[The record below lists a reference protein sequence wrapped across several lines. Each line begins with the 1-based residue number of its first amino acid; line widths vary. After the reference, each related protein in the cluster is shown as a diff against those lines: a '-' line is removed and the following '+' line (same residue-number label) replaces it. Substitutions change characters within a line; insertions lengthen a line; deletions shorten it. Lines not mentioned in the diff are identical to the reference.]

1 MNHPH
6 NGYPP
11 PVPLRLQGQQP
22 DGARSGGHPGDP
34 GRPGTTHQPHQ
45 ASSPT
50 IGRAAPSGADTTQT
64 TAHTREAIGRLR
76 QHLRDTLGAE
86 LPQRVDAQQRR
97 AGVAVTRDGRR
108 ELARAIL
115 DEAVRAHSE
124 NELMANR
131 SLVGRDVEQRV
142 ITEVINE
149 LFGMAGLQPLLDDP
163 RVETINANRYDR
175 VFVQYTDGHRAQ
187 VAPIAASNEELTDLV
202 RLLAARASS
211 QERRFDYGAPAV
223 NLQLPGGERL
233 FAVMGLTAGGVSAL
247 SIRRHGY
254 LTVTLPELRARGT
267 LDPGLEQFLRAM
279 VRARKNILI
288 TGGTGAGKTTLLRGL
303 ASEMDP
309 MERIVTIEDAF
320 ELGLELDPDIHADV
334 TAFQAREAN
343 VEGEGAISQA
353 ELVRWGLR
361 MSPDR
366 VIVGEIRGPEVIPM
380 CNAMSQGNDGSM
392 ATLHASSSRIA
403 FTRLASYAAQGV
415 ERLPLEATNLL
426 VASAVH
432 FVVHLARGLDRTT
445 RVVSSIREVVGAD
458 GPQVIS
464 NEIYRPGADRRA
476 RPVAG
481 SLRSDILDDLID
493 AGFDPGLLEEPEGW
507 WPR

>member
-1 MNHPH
+1 MTPST
-6 NGYPP
+6 NGHRPQDHGW
-11 PVPLRLQGQQP
+11 RAEQQP
-22 DGARSGGHPGDP
+22 RVSGEPPLSDESV
-34 GRPGTTHQPHQ
+34 T
-45 ASSPT
+45 
-50 IGRAAPSGADTTQT
+50 
-64 TAHTREAIGRLR
+64 RLR
-76 QHLRDTLGAE
+76 QYLRDRLGAE
-86 LPQRVDAQQRR
+86 LPRRVEAQERR
-97 AGVAVTRDGRR
+97 TGAAVTREGRR
-108 ELARAIL
+108 ELARAVL

-124 NELMANR
+124 NELMADR
-131 SLVGRDVEQRV
+131 ALVGRDTERRV
-142 ITEVINE
+142 IGEVVNE

-163 RVETINANRYDR
+163 AVETINANRYDR
-175 VFVQYTDGHRAQ
+175 VFVQYADGRRAQ
-187 VAPIAASNEELTDLV
+187 VAPIAGSNEELTDLV

-211 QERRFDYGAPAV
+211 QERRFDYGSPAV

-233 FAVMGLTAGGVSAL
+233 FAATGVTAGGMTSL

-288 TGGTGAGKTTLLRGL
+288 TGGTGAGKTTLIRGL
-303 ASEMDP
+303 ASEMDC

-320 ELGLELDPDIHADV
+320 ELGLERDPAIHADV
-334 TAFQAREAN
+334 TAFQAREPN
-343 VEGEGAISQA
+343 VEGEGEISQA

-403 FTRLASYAAQGV
+403 FTRLASYAAQGA

-432 FVVHLARGLDRTT
+432 FVVHLARGLDRAT
-445 RVVSSIREVVGAD
+445 RVVSSVREVVGAE

-464 NEIYRPGADRRA
+464 NEVYRPGADRRA

-481 SLRSDILDDLID
+481 ALRSDTLGELVD
-493 AGFDPGLLEEPEGW
+493 AGFDPGLLDEPEGW

>member
-1 MNHPH
+1 MTNPPNG
-6 NGYPP
+6 NGYPR
-11 PVPLRLQGQQP
+11 PVPLRPYQQDHP
-22 DGARSGGHPGDP
+22 HGGSLRNPP
-34 GRPGTTHQPHQ
+34 AP
-45 ASSPT
+45 S
-50 IGRAAPSGADTTQT
+50 AAPGQFGSPVPEVFGAPEQVDLS
-64 TAHTREAIGRLR
+64 AAVGLLR
-76 QHLRDTLGAE
+76 QHLRDTLGTE
-86 LPQRVDAQQRR
+86 LPQRVEDQQRR
-97 AGVAVTRDGRR
+97 SGSTVTREARR
-108 ELARAIL
+108 ELAQAIL
-115 DEAVRAHSE
+115 DDAVAVHTER
-124 NELMANR
+124 ELNADR
-131 SLVGRDVEQRV
+131 PLVGRAVEQRV
-142 ITEVINE
+142 ISEVINE

-163 RVETINANRYDR
+163 RIETINANRFDR
-175 VFVQYTDGHRAQ
+175 VFVQYNDGHRAQ

-202 RLLAARASS
+202 RMLAARASS
-211 QERRFDYGAPAV
+211 QERRFDQGSPAV

-254 LTVTLPELRARGT
+254 LTVTLPELRSRGT
-267 LDPGLEQFLRAM
+267 VDAGLQEFLRAL
-279 VRARKNILI
+279 VRARKNVLI
-288 TGGTGAGKTTLLRGL
+288 TGGTGAGKTTLLRAL
-303 ASEMDP
+303 AAEMDRF
-309 MERIVTIEDAF
+309 ERVVTIEDAF

-334 TAFQAREAN
+334 TSFQAREAN
-343 VEGEGAISQA
+343 IEGEGAISQS

-432 FVVHLARGLDRTT
+432 FVVHLARGIDRST

-464 NEIYRPGADRRA
+464 NEIYRPGPDRRA

-481 SLRSDILDDLID
+481 SMRTDNLDDLVD
-493 AGFDPGLLEEPEGW
+493 VGFDPVVLEQPEGW
-507 WPR
+507 WAS

>member
-1 MNHPH
+1 MTSQANHP
-6 NGYPP
+6 PM
-11 PVPLRLQGQQP
+11 PVPLRPYPQP
-22 DGARSGGHPGDP
+22 DENDFDLGAA
-34 GRPGTTHQPHQ
+34 TT
-45 ASSPT
+45 
-50 IGRAAPSGADTTQT
+50 
-64 TAHTREAIGRLR
+64 RLR
-76 QHLRDTLGAE
+76 QYLRDRLNAE
-86 LPQRVDAQQRR
+86 LPQQVADQQDRT
-97 AGVAVTRDGRR
+97 GTTPTREARR
-108 ELARAIL
+108 ELVRNIL
-115 DEAVRAHSE
+115 DEALRVHTE
-124 NELMANR
+124 NELA
-131 SLVGRDVEQRV
+131 VGRQLLPREAEQRV
-142 ITEVINE
+142 VAEVVNE
-149 LFGMAGLQPLLDDP
+149 LFGMAGVQPLLDDP
-163 RVETINANRYDR
+163 TVETINANRYDR
-175 VFVQYTDGHRAQ
+175 VFVQYNDGRRAQ
-187 VAPIAASNEELTDLV
+187 VGPIAGSNEELTDLV

-211 QERRFDYGAPAV
+211 QERRFDQGSPAV

-233 FAVMGLTAGGVSAL
+233 FAVMGLTAGGVTAL

-254 LTVTLPELRARGT
+254 LTVTLPELRRRGT
-267 LDPGLEQFLRAM
+267 LDLGLEAFLRAL
-279 VRARKNILI
+279 VKARKNVLI
-288 TGGTGAGKTTLLRGL
+288 TGGTGAGKTTLLRAL
-303 ASEMDP
+303 AGEMDP
-309 MERIVTIEDAF
+309 LERIVTIEDAF
-320 ELGLELDPDIHADV
+320 ELGLDHDPDIHADV
-334 TAFQAREAN
+334 TAFQAREPN

-432 FVVHLARGLDRTT
+432 FVVHLARAADRRT

-464 NEIYRPGADRRA
+464 NEVYRPGPDRRA

-481 SLRSDILDDLID
+481 ALRGDTLDDLVD
-493 AGFDPGLLEEPEGW
+493 VGFDPGVLENPEGW
-507 WPR
+507 WTP

>member
-1 MNHPH
+1 MTYPPNG
-6 NGYPP
+6 NGYPRPVPLRPHRQDHPRGSWPPNPPAAQGYLGSPP
-11 PVPLRLQGQQP
+11 PVPEAFGVP
-22 DGARSGGHPGDP
+22 EPV
-34 GRPGTTHQPHQ
+34 
-45 ASSPT
+45 
-50 IGRAAPSGADTTQT
+50 DTT
-64 TAHTREAIGRLR
+64 AAVARLR
-76 QHLRDTLGAE
+76 QHLRDTLGTE

-97 AGVAVTRDGRR
+97 SGAAVTREARR
-108 ELARAIL
+108 ALAQAIL
-115 DEAVRAHSE
+115 DDAIAVHTER
-124 NELMANR
+124 ELDADR
-131 SLVGRDVEQRV
+131 PLVDGPIEQRV
-142 ITEVINE
+142 VSEVINE

-163 RVETINANRYDR
+163 TIETINANRYDR
-175 VFVQYTDGHRAQ
+175 VFAQYNDGRRAQ

-211 QERRFDYGAPAV
+211 QERRFDQGSPAV

-233 FAVMGLTAGGVSAL
+233 FAVMGLTAGGVTSL

-267 LDPGLEQFLRAM
+267 IDAGLQEFLRAL
-279 VRARKNILI
+279 VRAKKNVLI
-288 TGGTGAGKTTLLRGL
+288 TGGTGAGKTTLLRAL
-303 ASEMDP
+303 AAEMDP

-343 VEGEGAISQA
+343 IEGEGAISQS

-432 FVVHLARGLDRTT
+432 FVVHLARGTDRTI

-464 NEIYRPGADRRA
+464 NEIYRPGPDRRA
-476 RPVAG
+476 HPVAG
-481 SLRSDILDDLID
+481 ALRTDTLDDLVD
-493 AGFDPGLLEEPEGW
+493 ASFDPAVLENPEGW
-507 WPR
+507 WAS

>member
-1 MNHPH
+1 MS
-6 NGYPP
+6 
-11 PVPLRLQGQQP
+11 
-22 DGARSGGHPGDP
+22 D
-34 GRPGTTHQPHQ
+34 
-45 ASSPT
+45 
-50 IGRAAPSGADTTQT
+50 RA
-64 TAHTREAIGRLR
+64 
-76 QHLRDTLGAE
+76 
-86 LPQRVDAQQRR
+86 
-97 AGVAVTRDGRR
+97 
-108 ELARAIL
+108 
-115 DEAVRAHSE
+115 
-124 NELMANR
+124 
-131 SLVGRDVEQRV
+131 LVGRDVEQHV

-163 RVETINANRYDR
+163 MVETINANRFDR
-175 VFVQYTDGHRAQ
+175 VFLQYNNGRRAQ
-187 VAPIAASNEELTDLV
+187 VAPIADSNEELTDLV

-211 QERRFDYGAPAV
+211 QERRFDHGSPAV

-233 FAVMGLTAGGVSAL
+233 FAVMGLTAGGVTSL

-288 TGGTGAGKTTLLRGL
+288 TGGTGAGKTTLLRAL

-309 MERIVTIEDAF
+309 LERIVTIEDAF
-320 ELGLELDPDIHADV
+320 ELGLELDPDVHADV

-415 ERLPLEATNLL
+415 ERLPLDATNLL

-432 FVVHLARGLDRTT
+432 FVVHLARGQDRAT
-445 RVVSSIREVVGAD
+445 RVVSPIREVVGAD

-464 NEIYRPGADRRA
+464 NEIYRPGTDRRA

-481 SLRSDILDDLID
+481 ALRSDTLEDLVD
-493 AGFDPGLLEEPEGW
+493 AGFDPGLLEDPEGW

>member
-1 MNHPH
+1 MTNPTDR
-6 NGYPP
+6 YPA
-11 PVPLRLQGQQP
+11 PVPLRPHRQP
-22 DGARSGGHPGDP
+22 DPAPFGQVSAAGSGGVVFGGQPPAWSTDENDLDLAA
-34 GRPGTTHQPHQ
+34 TT
-45 ASSPT
+45 T
-50 IGRAAPSGADTTQT
+50 
-64 TAHTREAIGRLR
+64 RLR
-76 QHLRDTLGAE
+76 QYLRERLNAE
-86 LPQRVDAQQRR
+86 LPQKVADQQDRTGTT
-97 AGVAVTRDGRR
+97 ATREGRR
-108 ELARAIL
+108 ELARNVL
-115 DEAVRAHSE
+115 DEALRLHTE
-124 NELMANR
+124 NELAA
-131 SLVGRDVEQRV
+131 GRQLLPREAEQRV
-142 ITEVINE
+142 LAEVVNE

-163 RVETINANRYDR
+163 TVETINANRWDR
-175 VFVQYTDGHRAQ
+175 VFVQYDDGRRAQ
-187 VAPIAASNEELTDLV
+187 VGPIAGSNEELTDLV

-211 QERRFDYGAPAV
+211 QERRFDQGSPAV

-233 FAVMGLTAGGVSAL
+233 FAVMGLTAGGVTAL

-254 LTVTLPELRARGT
+254 LTVALPELRRRGT
-267 LDPGLEQFLRAM
+267 LDPGLEAFLRAL
-279 VRARKNILI
+279 VKARKNVLI
-288 TGGTGAGKTTLLRGL
+288 TGGTGAGKTTLLRAL

-309 MERIVTIEDAF
+309 LERIVTIEDAF
-320 ELGLELDPDIHADV
+320 ELGLDHDPDIHADV
-334 TAFQAREAN
+334 TAFQARESN

-403 FTRLASYAAQGV
+403 FTRLASYAAQGA

-432 FVVHLARGLDRTT
+432 FVVHLARAADRRT
-445 RVVSSIREVVGAD
+445 RVVSSIREVVGSD

-464 NEIYRPGADRRA
+464 NEVYRPGADRRA

-481 SLRSDILDDLID
+481 ALRSDTLDDLVD
-493 AGFDPGLLEEPEGW
+493 GGFDPGALENPEGW
-507 WPR
+507 WVP

>member
-1 MNHPH
+1 MTYPPND
-6 NGYPP
+6 YPP
-11 PVPLRLQGQQP
+11 PVPLRPYQRDQRAGGWQPANASPQPSWTAPVRQQDALGLLQ
-22 DGARSGGHPGDP
+22 
-34 GRPGTTHQPHQ
+34 
-45 ASSPT
+45 SP
-50 IGRAAPSGADTTQT
+50 SD
-64 TAHTREAIGRLR
+64 REPVPATEAVGRLR
-76 QHLRDTLGAE
+76 QHLRDTLGTE
-86 LPQRVDAQQRR
+86 LPRRVDAQQRR
-97 AGVAVTRDGRR
+97 TGMSVTSEARR

-115 DEAVRAHSE
+115 DDAVLAHSE
-124 NELMANR
+124 NELMDNR
-131 SLVGRDVEQRV
+131 SLVGRDIEQQV

-163 RVETINANRYDR
+163 TIETINANRFDR
-175 VFVQYTDGHRAQ
+175 VFVQYNDGRRAR
-187 VAPIAASNEELTDLV
+187 VAPIASSNEELTDLV
-202 RLLAARASS
+202 RLLAARVSS
-211 QERRFDYGAPAV
+211 QERRFDHASPAV

-233 FAVMGLTAGGVSAL
+233 FAVMGLTAGGVTSL

-254 LTVTLPELRARGT
+254 LTVTLPELRVRGT
-267 LDPGLEQFLRAM
+267 IDPGLEQFLRAL
-279 VRARKNILI
+279 VRAKKNILI
-288 TGGTGAGKTTLLRGL
+288 TGGTGAGKTTLLRAL

-432 FVVHLARGLDRTT
+432 FVVHLARGMDRTS
-445 RVVSSIREVVGAD
+445 RVVSSVREVVGAD

-464 NEIYRPGADRRA
+464 NEVYRPGSDRRA

-481 SLRSDILDDLID
+481 ALRSDTLDDLVD
-493 AGFDPGLLEEPEGW
+493 VGFDPGLLEQPEGW
-507 WPR
+507 WPQ

>member
-1 MNHPH
+1 M
-6 NGYPP
+6 PP
-11 PVPLRLQGQQP
+11 LGWGTDEDTADL
-22 DGARSGGHPGDP
+22 SS
-34 GRPGTTHQPHQ
+34 GTTQ
-45 ASSPT
+45 
-50 IGRAAPSGADTTQT
+50 
-64 TAHTREAIGRLR
+64 LR
-76 QHLRDTLGAE
+76 QHLRDRLNTE
-86 LPQRVDAQQRR
+86 LPQRVADQQDRTGTT
-97 AGVAVTRDGRR
+97 ATREARR
-108 ELARAIL
+108 ELVRGIL
-115 DEAVRAHSE
+115 DEALRVYTE
-124 NELMANR
+124 NELAA
-131 SLVGRDVEQRV
+131 GRQLLPREVEQRV
-142 ITEVINE
+142 VGEVVNE

-163 RVETINANRYDR
+163 TVETINANRFDR
-175 VFVQYTDGHRAQ
+175 VYVQYNDGRRAP
-187 VAPIAASNEELTDLV
+187 VGPIAGSNEELTDLV

-211 QERRFDYGAPAV
+211 QERRFDQGAPAV

-233 FAVMGLTAGGVSAL
+233 FAVMSLTAGGVTAL

-254 LTVTLPELRARGT
+254 LTVTLPELRRRGT
-267 LDPGLEQFLRAM
+267 LDPGLEAFLRAL
-279 VRARKNILI
+279 VKARKNVLI
-288 TGGTGAGKTTLLRGL
+288 TGGTGAGKTTLLRAL

-309 MERIVTIEDAF
+309 LERIVTIEDAF
-320 ELGLELDPDIHADV
+320 ELGLDHDPDIHADV

-415 ERLPLEATNLL
+415 ERLSLEATNLL

-432 FVVHLARGLDRTT
+432 FVVHLARPEDRRT

-464 NEIYRPGADRRA
+464 NEVYRPGPDRRA

-481 SLRSDILDDLID
+481 ALRSDTLDNLVDV
-493 AGFDPGLLEEPEGW
+493 GFDPGVLENPEGW
-507 WPR
+507 WGP

>member
-1 MNHPH
+1 
-6 NGYPP
+6 
-11 PVPLRLQGQQP
+11 
-22 DGARSGGHPGDP
+22 
-34 GRPGTTHQPHQ
+34 
-45 ASSPT
+45 
-50 IGRAAPSGADTTQT
+50 
-64 TAHTREAIGRLR
+64 
-76 QHLRDTLGAE
+76 
-86 LPQRVDAQQRR
+86 
-97 AGVAVTRDGRR
+97 
-108 ELARAIL
+108 
-115 DEAVRAHSE
+115 
-124 NELMANR
+124 MANR
-131 SLVGRDVEQRV
+131 ALVGRDVEQRV

-163 RVETINANRYDR
+163 TVETINVNRYDR
-175 VFVQYTDGHRAQ
+175 VFVQHNDGRRAQ
-187 VAPIAASNEELTDLV
+187 VAPIASSNDELTDLV

-211 QERRFDYGAPAV
+211 QERRFDYGSPAV

-233 FAVMGLTAGGVSAL
+233 FAVMGLTAGGVTSV

-254 LTVTLPELRARGT
+254 LTATLSQLQQRGT
-267 LDPGLEQFLRAM
+267 IDPGLEQFLRAL
-279 VRARKNILI
+279 VKARKNILI
-288 TGGTGAGKTTLLRGL
+288 TGGTNAGKTTLLRAL

-320 ELGLELDPDIHADV
+320 ELGLERDPTIHADV
-334 TAFQAREAN
+334 TALQAREPN

-353 ELVRWGLR
+353 ELVRWALR

-432 FVVHLARGLDRTT
+432 FVVHLARGVDRQT

-464 NEIYRPGADRRA
+464 NEVYRPGEDRRA
-476 RPVAG
+476 RPVPGAF
-481 SLRSDILDDLID
+481 RTDTLDDLIEV
-493 AGFDPGLLEEPEGW
+493 GFDPGLLEQPEGW

>member
-1 MNHPH
+1 MTYPPNNNG
-6 NGYPP
+6 NGY
-11 PVPLRLQGQQP
+11 PVPLRPHHP
-22 DGARSGGHPGDP
+22 DHPRGGWPQHPPAPAPGYPASATSTPFGAP
-34 GRPGTTHQPHQ
+34 
-45 ASSPT
+45 
-50 IGRAAPSGADTTQT
+50 APSDISA
-64 TAHTREAIGRLR
+64 AVGRLR
-76 QHLRDTLGAE
+76 QHLRDTLSTE

-97 AGVAVTRDGRR
+97 SGSTITREARR
-108 ELARAIL
+108 ALAQAIL
-115 DEAVRAHSE
+115 DDAVAAHTE
-124 NELMANR
+124 RELDADR
-131 SLVGRDVEQRV
+131 PLVDDAVERQV
-142 ITEVINE
+142 IGEVINE

-163 RVETINANRYDR
+163 TIETINANRYDR
-175 VFVQYTDGHRAQ
+175 VFVQYNDGHRAQ
-187 VAPIAASNEELTDLV
+187 VAPIASSNEELTDLV
-202 RLLAARASS
+202 RMLAARASS
-211 QERRFDYGAPAV
+211 QERRFDQGSPAV

-233 FAVMGLTAGGVSAL
+233 FAVMGLTAGGVTSL

-254 LTVTLPELRARGT
+254 LTVTLPELRERGT
-267 LDPGLEQFLRAM
+267 IDAGLQEFLRAL
-279 VRARKNILI
+279 VRARKNVLV
-288 TGGTGAGKTTLLRGL
+288 TGGTGAGKTTLVRGM
-303 ASEMDP
+303 ASEMAP

-334 TAFQAREAN
+334 TAFQAREPN
-343 VEGEGAISQA
+343 IEGEGAISQS
-353 ELVRWGLR
+353 ELVRWALR

-432 FVVHLARGLDRTT
+432 FVVHLARGTDRTT

-464 NEIYRPGADRRA
+464 NEIYRPGPDRRA

-481 SLRSDILDDLID
+481 SMRTDTLDDLID
-493 AGFDPGLLEEPEGW
+493 VGFDPVVLEQPEGW
-507 WPR
+507 WAS